1 MDSIIRRIIREEVL
15 TKSNFDSLMDKFKNN
30 FPEEYGSKI
39 DVLSDYIKNYVSDHG
54 FTIKFLNSCMVPFRG
69 VRTNKFI
76 IICAP
81 LNLKTIGDFIYT
93 IFHEI
98 RHEEQISELMEENPL
113 TGDLEDFE
121 KLFEDYWKLELDA
134 DDFAKRKIAE
144 LILRLGLPQT
154 EYEKFKLSEYI
165 ENYPSSS
172 KMVKSQLQPL
182 IHQIKNMKKMG
193 MEYND
198 ISDHPMI
205 KTYLDKLENFF

>member
-1 MDSIIRRIIREEVL
+1 MDSIIRRIIREELL

-30 FPEEYGSKI
+30 FPEEYGVKI

-54 FTIKFLNSCMVPFRG
+54 FTVKFLNSCMVPFRG

-98 RHEEQISELMEENPL
+98 RHEEQMSELMEKNPL

-134 DDFAKRKIAE
+134 DNFAKRKIAE
-144 LILRLGLPQT
+144 IVLKLGLPQT

-172 KMVKSQLQPL
+172 KMVKSQLEPL
-182 IHQIKNMKKMG
+182 IYQIKNMKKMG

-205 KTYLDKLENFF
+205 KTHLEKLENFF